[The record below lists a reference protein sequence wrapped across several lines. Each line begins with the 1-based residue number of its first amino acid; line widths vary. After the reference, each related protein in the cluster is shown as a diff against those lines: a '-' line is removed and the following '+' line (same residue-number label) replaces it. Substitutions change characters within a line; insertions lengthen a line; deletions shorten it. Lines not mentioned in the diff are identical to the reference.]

1 MSADLGFSNAR
12 AGALAT
18 ADLAGYACM
27 SLLGGALASRYGPR
41 RVITVGLSLCALG
54 MLGTG
59 LARGFGLAAV
69 TRLVTG
75 LGSGLSNVPIMGLL
89 SAWFGVRRRGFA
101 AGVVVTG
108 SSFALIIL
116 GTAVPFLLSRGG
128 EDAWRTVWFVYGGTA
143 LGLALISYLLL
154 RDRPAEMGLEP
165 LGQVRP
171 AHPDQTAAPPL
182 LKGGPVK
189 SAWTAVYR
197 APTVWHLGLVYSC
210 FGFSYVVYMTFFVAH
225 LESMG
230 FDRAEAGRLLT
241 ILGWAALFCG
251 VLWGTISD
259 VIGRKWGLML
269 VYLIQTAAY
278 ALFGLSTAGSSG
290 FVVSAVLFGLTAW
303 SIPAIVAATCGDV
316 LGARLAPAALGFL
329 TLFFAVGQLLGPAT
343 AGVIAD
349 AGSGF
354 APAFLVASGVALL
367 GALGAALLRPA
378 STTAAEWEP
387 AAEG

>member
-1 MSADLGFSNAR
+1 M
-12 AGALAT
+12 
-18 ADLAGYACM
+18 
-27 SLLGGALASRYGPR
+27 
-41 RVITVGLSLCALG
+41 
-54 MLGTG
+54 
-59 LARGFGLAAV
+59 AAA

-89 SAWFGVRRRGFA
+89 SAWFGIRRRGLA

-116 GTAVPFLLSRGG
+116 GTLVPFILSQGG
-128 EDAWRTVWFVYGGTA
+128 DEAWRTVWFVYGGCA
-143 LGLALISYLLL
+143 LALATVSYLLL
-154 RDRPAEMGLEP
+154 RDRPEEKGLEP
-165 LGQVRP
+165 LGQVRVTPQPGEAP
-171 AHPDQTAAPPL
+171 ARPIVKHAPTR
-182 LKGGPVK
+182 
-189 SAWTAVYR
+189 SAWAAVYR
-197 APTVWHLGLVYSC
+197 APAVWHLGLVYSC

-230 FDRAEAGRLLT
+230 YDQTSAGQLLT

-251 VLWGTISD
+251 VLWGTVSD

-269 VYLIQTAAY
+269 VYLVQMTAF
-278 ALFGLSTAGSSG
+278 ALFGLSSEGAG

-349 AGSGF
+349 ARSSF
-354 APAFLVASGVALL
+354 APAFLVASAVALL
-367 GALGAALLRPA
+367 GAVGAALLRPA
-378 STTAAEWEP
+378 STAAADWEAVP
-387 AAEG
+387 ES